1 MGFLLGGANGFLAG
15 GAEAPLLR
23 EVFCGVG
30 GHWTLTREGA
40 AGPVGLGAREGLA
53 AGGAGRTAEGGE
65 ESYYIWRDCTMNH
78 VCEPYTP
85 NK

>member
-15 GAEAPLLR
+15 GAE
-23 EVFCGVG
+23 VG

-53 AGGAGRTAEGGE
+53 AGGAGLTAKGWGE
-65 ESYYIWRDCTMNH
+65 KESYYI
-78 VCEPYTP
+78 
-85 NK
+85 

>member
-30 GHWTLTREGA
+30 GHWALTHEGA

-53 AGGAGRTAEGGE
+53 AGGAGRTAEGGGK
-65 ESYYIWRDCTMNH
+65 ESY
-78 VCEPYTP
+78 
-85 NK
+85 